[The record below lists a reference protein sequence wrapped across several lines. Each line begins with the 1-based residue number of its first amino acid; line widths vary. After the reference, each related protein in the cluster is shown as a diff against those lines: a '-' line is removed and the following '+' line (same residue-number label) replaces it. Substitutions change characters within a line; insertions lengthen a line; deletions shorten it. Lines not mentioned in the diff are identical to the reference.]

1 MEHEAGHSKKKHDL
15 RRSEPAK
22 LGASDR
28 FVPGFFELR
37 SKNIGQEQRGG
48 GSESALVGAR
58 TVSILSR

>member
-1 MEHEAGHSKKKHDL
+1 MEHEAGRSKKKHDL

-37 SKNIGQEQRGG
+37 SVKICQELRGG
-48 GSESALVGAR
+48 GSESVLVGAR
-58 TVSILSR
+58 T